1 MSEKAKFAQN
11 ATHAAS
17 FWVFVGFGGGYKGG
31 GVGVVGENFCEVS
44 KKSNL

>member
-17 FWVFVGFGGGYKGG
+17 FWVFVGFGGGAEE
-31 GVGVVGENFCEVS
+31 GV
-44 KKSNL
+44 